1 MKTETSMWS
10 WGVTPLAV
18 VGAAAVVLAPAGL
31 PSYAAAAV
39 LVIVG
44 VVLDQRAQALATSL
58 VKSASDR
65 LTAGHQQE
73 LSALSQSHRAALAA
87 LGTEVVPVWLRHIS
101 TARHQL
107 ESAVVNLTRD
117 FAGIVDRLNE
127 AVSASYKVAGVEQG
141 ATGEGLKQVVSNS
154 ERRLNLVG
162 QILDTTL
169 SEKEHMLEESQRLV
183 QFTVELQKMAADVA
197 SIADQTNLL
206 ALNAAIEAAR
216 AGEAG
221 RGFAVVADEVRTLS
235 TRSGAIGKNISQKI
249 DAVNRSIKD
258 SSDLIE
264 AAAQRDSQARVD
276 CETQLSGVVNEFQ
289 QAMQSLTESADV
301 LRVESAAITSAV
313 SAALE
318 QLQFQD
324 RINQQL
330 MHVTDSLGNLR
341 DQLASGATPDVATVT
356 RLLERMERS
365 YTMSE
370 ERSAH
375 GAGAGA
381 SGQSSADDITFF

>member
-1 MKTETSMWS
+1 MKTDTSMWS
-10 WGVTPLAV
+10 WGVTPLAIL
-18 VGAAAVVLAPAGL
+18 GAAAVVLAPAGI

-39 LVIVG
+39 LVLAG
-44 VVLDQRAQALATSL
+44 LVLDQRAQGLALAQT
-58 VKSASDR
+58 KAAGDR
-65 LTAGHQQE
+65 LSAAHQQE
-73 LSALSQSHRAALAA
+73 LSALADGHRATIAALARD
-87 LGTEVVPVWLRHIS
+87 VVPVWERHIG
-101 TARHQL
+101 TARSQL
-107 ESAVVNLTRD
+107 ESAVINLTRD
-117 FAGIVDRLNE
+117 FAGIVDRLND
-127 AVSASYKVAGVEQG
+127 AVTASYRAAGVEQG
-141 ATGEGLKQVVSNS
+141 ASGEGLKQVVSNS
-154 ERRLNLVG
+154 ERRLKLVG

-289 QAMQSLTESADV
+289 QAMESLTESADV
-301 LRVESAAITSAV
+301 LRTESAAITSAV

-330 MHVTDSLGNLR
+330 THVTDSLVSLR

-375 GAGAGA
+375 GAGASA
-381 SGQSSADDITFF
+381 SGQGSADDITFF